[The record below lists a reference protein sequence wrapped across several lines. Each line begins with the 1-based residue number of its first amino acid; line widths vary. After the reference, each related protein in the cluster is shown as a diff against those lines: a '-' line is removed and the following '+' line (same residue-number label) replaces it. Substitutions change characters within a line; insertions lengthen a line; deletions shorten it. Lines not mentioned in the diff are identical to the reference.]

1 MGYHI
6 RIELVQCKLLN
17 PIIAILV
24 CLSIRHTLL
33 GALFHLR
40 HLIPHHTRAADCR
53 RLTISNNCLFRQ
65 SFTVNASTTMV
76 RQLLQATITF
86 HIRLCSTV
94 CRPGQLGDQCST
106 VRCTFRCKLFVSR
119 IKPMMSRW
127 LGRTLRAMAWDHR
140 QHLDPS
146 ARVDH

>member
-6 RIELVQCKLLN
+6 RIKLVQCKPLN
-17 PIIAILV
+17 PVVAILV

-33 GALFHLR
+33 GAVFHLQ
-40 HLIPHHTRAADCR
+40 HLIPHYSRAADCR
-53 RLTISNNCLFRQ
+53 CLTISNNCLFRQ
-65 SFTVNASTTMV
+65 LFTAALATMV
-76 RQLLQATITF
+76 RQLLQATLTSNT
-86 HIRLCSTV
+86 RLCSTV
-94 CRPGQLGDQCST
+94 CRPGQWRDQCST
-106 VRCTFRCKLFVSR
+106 VRCTFICKLFVNK

-140 QHLDPS
+140 QHLDHS